1 VLSEH
6 SLIFI
11 VSGQVSSRFFE
22 KTTDSTQWLT
32 IDKYRPNKYNYK
44 NIIYNN
50 NARKPMSINVFVQ
63 HSMNKVLSHCV
74 AVNVKP
80 CNCVLPACRV
90 GADVAILI
98 SGSGI
103 IGQQN
108 YQVMLNFTRQ
118 LVYGVN
124 VNRKDGQVAVVVFS
138 DNADIRF
145 YLNDFNNF
153 TLPSPS
159 SSSYPND
166 YVYTQLHALGAIS
179 NNYPY
184 AFRFLSHFWNTLYNN
199 HLYSPEG

>member
-1 VLSEH
+1 M
-6 SLIFI
+6 SLYNILWI
-11 VSGQVSSRFFE
+11 KFF
-22 KTTDSTQWLT
+22 LT
-32 IDKYRPNKYNYK
+32 KLD
-44 NIIYNN
+44 
-50 NARKPMSINVFVQ
+50 
-63 HSMNKVLSHCV
+63 CV
-74 AVNVKP
+74 AVNVNP